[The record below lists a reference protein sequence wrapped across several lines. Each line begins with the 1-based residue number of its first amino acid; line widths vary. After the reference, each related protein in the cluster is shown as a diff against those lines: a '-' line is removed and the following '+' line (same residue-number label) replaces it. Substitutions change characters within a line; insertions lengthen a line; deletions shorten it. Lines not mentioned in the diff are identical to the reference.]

1 MKAAV
6 SEIIPRS
13 MRSTGFG
20 IFEIGFGI
28 AWFLGSWL
36 LGALYDISPV
46 WLVAVSVAVQLLAI
60 VCYAPCIRQ
69 RAKERCLQ
77 SAEKLSLPP
86 LQLHIRKSTFRHPG
100 SVDVR
105 KCF

>member
-1 MKAAV
+1 MQVLTIPGLALIPENGWVAACGLV
-6 SEIIPRS
+6 IPRS

-20 IFEIGFGI
+20 IFETGFGI

-60 VCYAPCIRQ
+60 VCYALCIRQ
-69 RAKERCLQ
+69 RAKER
-77 SAEKLSLPP
+77 
-86 LQLHIRKSTFRHPG
+86 
-100 SVDVR
+100 
-105 KCF
+105 